1 MPTPM
6 SLNTTSQS
14 PASALSLSL
23 LCHRPESLPL
33 SGLSFP
39 GSNRPS
45 LVLDVTIRSPKA
57 LRSEDL
63 WLERRRRGREQ
74 YLERGLNLQQGPQA
88 DLRGRLVSLELW
100 SASAEQEGGQ
110 AQTSCMADHSGEGAS
125 LA

>member
-63 WLERRRRGREQ
+63 WLAGEEEKGEGTVLRERTQLAARSPGR
-74 YLERGLNLQQGPQA
+74 LEGKIGFFRT
-88 DLRGRLVSLELW
+88 LVSLCRARRRAGSDFLY
-100 SASAEQEGGQ
+100 GGSQ
-110 AQTSCMADHSGEGAS
+110 WRRR
-125 LA
+125 